1 MIRHLVAWFGYPLA
15 EWYQGRDIRAKTGI
29 LRREMKIPFRE
40 RLQLRQRQL
49 ADSLARAGADV
60 PYYRDLFG
68 QQHFDPSRVAVDVRY
83 LGDLPYLT
91 KDLIREH
98 GERLLSERVR
108 REKLEVRK
116 TGGSTGP
123 ATSIY
128 YSAEALDWT
137 AAVNLVGLEGAGK
150 FRHMR
155 EVHLASRFPET
166 FPWKDR
172 FREQLKTRAL
182 NRANIFTDSFN
193 AASLNRVWQRLR
205 RLRPYLIQGH
215 PSTLYALA
223 SYLNE
228 QQIHARGVIS
238 VFESTGEVLDAKKR
252 ETIAT
257 TFGCDVVDRFGNAEF
272 GVVAYERLH
281 EPEHKLLVY
290 DAIVW
295 PETRPHESGHQEL
308 VFTALRNDAMPLIR
322 YRSGD
327 LGELLT
333 TAEGFYIRN
342 IVGRVHD
349 LVRIGDAHYPT
360 HYIQDLL
367 DRIGGIDEFQLEE
380 RTDGVLMLWLVAP
393 ETSRHVLINERI
405 RHWWPTGVEVRF
417 TDFASLKR
425 EGWRG
430 KFRYVVSPQAIAA

>member
-15 EWYQGRDIRAKTGI
+15 EWYQGRNIRAKAAA
-29 LRREMKIPFRE
+29 LRREMKIAFKD
-40 RLQLRQRQL
+40 RLLLRQRQL
-49 ADSLARAGADV
+49 AESLARAGTDV
-60 PYYRDLFG
+60 PYYRELFREHG
-68 QQHFDPSRVAVDVRY
+68 FDPARVARDVRY
-83 LGDLPYLT
+83 LDDLPYLT
-91 KDLIREH
+91 KDLIRQH
-98 GERLLSERVR
+98 GDRLLSVQFP
-108 REKLEVRK
+108 RETLEVRK

-123 ATSIY
+123 STLIY
-128 YSAEALDWT
+128 YSRDALDWT

-150 FRHMR
+150 YRHMR
-155 EVHLASRFPET
+155 EVHVASRFPET

-172 FREQLKTRAL
+172 LKEQLKTRAL
-182 NRANIFTDSFN
+182 NRANIFTDSFDG
-193 AASLNRVWQRLR
+193 ASLNRVWQRLR
-205 RLRPYLIQGH
+205 RLRPHLIQGH

-223 SYLNE
+223 AYLHE

-252 ETIAT
+252 GLITDV
-257 TFGCDVVDRFGNAEF
+257 FGCEVVDRFGNAEF

-290 DAIVW
+290 DGIVW

-308 VFTALRNDAMPLIR
+308 IFTSLRNDAMPLVR
-322 YRSGD
+322 YRTGD

-333 TAEGFYIRN
+333 TAGGFFIRN

-349 LVRIGDAHYPT
+349 LVRIGGAHYPT

-367 DRIGGIDEFQLEE
+367 DRVGGIDEFQLEE
-380 RTDGVLMLWLVAP
+380 RGNGVLILWLVAP
-393 ETSRHVLINERI
+393 DASRHLLINERI
-405 RHWWPTGVEVRF
+405 RSWWPTGVEVRF
-417 TDFASLKR
+417 TDFANLKR

-430 KFRYVVSPQAIAA
+430 KFRYVITSTAA